1 MTQQEFFK
9 EWSEKYPKCFEKFYN
24 YISDKFNIIYYKYK
38 SKDIFF
44 AFPLTNQNYD
54 YIIKFEMLSGIIEK
68 FFEEND
74 FGFEFRIIK
83 EYSPHKVYFCCSV
96 LNLEP
101 YKDLML
107 YIFSNVKTKQEAKI
121 SAYLK
126 AAEILERELD

>member
-1 MTQQEFFK
+1 METQEFFK
-9 EWSEKYPKCFEKFYN
+9 KWKKDSPKSFEEFKIFLEKQWYPFDDTYIDEYCNFWIEMGDDRKSELP
-24 YISDKFNIIYYKYK
+24 
-38 SKDIFF
+38 
-44 AFPLTNQNYD
+44 
-54 YIIKFEMLSGIIEK
+54 FEMLTGIIEK